1 MFRTVHPGR
10 AIQVLNGHKLVMLAS
25 IGEKTEALKAR
36 KRELRAGP
44 FDIGSG
50 FPLGLTE
57 ADIEDLFACP

>member
-1 MFRTVHPGR
+1 MFRTVRPGR

-36 KRELRAGP
+36 KRELAAGP
-44 FDIGSG
+44 LDIGSG

-57 ADIEDLFACP
+57 ADIEDLFARP

>member
-1 MFRTVHPGR
+1 MFRTVRPGR

-25 IGEKTEALKAR
+25 I
-36 KRELRAGP
+36 AGP

-57 ADIEDLFACP
+57 ADIEDLFARP